1 MNHLFASYHH
11 QTLENIDDGVRFAAR
26 PLKQWRKQYQ
36 TKIGYSRAATG
47 MPMDRPGG
55 LVPVASPAIQCAT
68 CNGALAARVNA
79 TKDSNCTACE
89 PIQLRVKPLLTNPVN
104 VNDVINDTS
113 FTSSAAYL
121 QSRCSTYDQKMSTEP
136 VPTAQYFSAAGLPL
150 EPSDS
155 PTGAQVREMTN
166 CFTRSTCNTTIYKP
180 NNTPFAQQGGV
191 SSSSRLAR
199 LKYDTLNNVPVT
211 NNGFTYKGSVFNT
224 AAGAMGLNSGLY
236 QTEPSPSYY
245 TKPKP
250 QSVKIPYKIGQKVY
264 CPAANTICM

>member
-1 MNHLFASYHH
+1 MNHLFASYRH
-11 QTLENIDDGVRFAAR
+11 QTLENTDDGVRFAAR
-26 PLKQWRKQYQ
+26 PLNQWRKQYQ
-36 TKIGYSRAATG
+36 NNLGYSRAATG

-55 LVPVASPAIQCAT
+55 LVPVASTAIQCST
-68 CNGALAARVNA
+68 CKGTLTAQVNV
-79 TKDSNCTACE
+79 TNDSNCTSCN
-89 PIQLRVKPLLTNPVN
+89 PIQLRVKPLLINTANDAVN
-104 VNDVINDTS
+104 ETS

-121 QSRCSTYDQKMSTEP
+121 QSRCSTYDQNMSTEP
-136 VPTAQYFSAAGLPL
+136 VASAQYFSAEGLPL

-155 PTGAQVREMTN
+155 PLGAQVREMTN
-166 CFTRSTCNTTIYKP
+166 CFTCSPRTSIYKP

-211 NNGFTYKGSVFNT
+211 NNGYTYKGSVFNT

-236 QTEPSPSYY
+236 KTEPSPSYY
-245 TKPKP
+245 TKPKS
-250 QSVKIPYKIGQKVY
+250 QSVKFPYKIGQKVY